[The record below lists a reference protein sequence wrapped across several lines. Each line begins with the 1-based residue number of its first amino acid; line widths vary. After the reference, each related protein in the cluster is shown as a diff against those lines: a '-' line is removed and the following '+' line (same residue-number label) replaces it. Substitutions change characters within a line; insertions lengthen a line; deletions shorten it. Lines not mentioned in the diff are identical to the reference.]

1 MPPKYYRKKS
11 TNTQL
16 TNSNTLNHAD
26 YLVIVESP
34 SKCAKIEHYLG
45 VNYCCIASKGH
56 LRQIEGL
63 KSIDTKNSF
72 SPTFTI
78 LPEKKE
84 HITKMKS
91 IISKFSSSHIYL
103 ATDDDREG
111 EAIAWHICQ
120 LFDLP
125 LTTPRIIFH
134 EITKTAI
141 INAVANPTTI
151 NMSLVNAQQARQVL
165 DVIVGYKI
173 SPFLWKYLYNNK
185 DNSLSAGRC
194 QTPAL
199 KLIYENEKE
208 RENQKLTKQYKTIGD
223 FTDKRISFSLKNDF
237 VDEIKLNVFLKNSI
251 NFAHKISL
259 GSQKVIS
266 KSPPKPFHTSRLLQ
280 TASNQLHMS
289 PKETMSLCQQLYQG
303 GYITYMRTESDLYSK
318 DFVDKMTL
326 YITKQFNSP
335 DYLGDTSRL
344 MNTNSENPHEAIR
357 VTQIELKTIPN
368 CENNRMN
375 TLYKLIWRTTIESC
389 MTSATYNQTK
399 VLVSAPDNNE
409 YYTDIEIPKFLGWT
423 IVESKTDLTEQQ
435 SVGTSLL
442 LYIKSL
448 INNDNIP
455 YNAITSTLSVHSN
468 HSYYTE
474 AGLVNKLESLGIG
487 RPSTYSTIIETIKER
502 GYVKKMDTSGHTIEC
517 CDYILKG
524 SQIQRKNHE
533 KTFGVEKNKLIIQSI
548 GLVALEFLTKYFD
561 KLFSYDYTKN
571 MEELLDLISTN
582 TITEWNTICKDC
594 YQQINALSPKLKDVN
609 KKAYEIKTGYEFI
622 FEKYGPVI
630 RYTNENNEIEYLPGN
645 KEIDIDIEKLENKAY
660 SLKDLMMPG
669 SQILGTYRGEEIQIK
684 NGKYGYYVEWGNN
697 RESLKTIGIPIT
709 DITIEKIT
717 EFLDKKPKKGV
728 DVLRELNDVMA
739 VRKGKYGAYVFYKR
753 PDMKKPQFLDI
764 KKCPHG
770 FLNCEVETLVD
781 WLCKEYNLPLP

>member
-16 TNSNTLNHAD
+16 TNSNNLNHAD

-208 RENQKLTKQYKTIGD
+208 RENQKLSKQYKIVGD
-223 FTDKRISFSLKNDF
+223 FTDKHISFSLKNDF
-237 VDEIKLNVFLKNSI
+237 VDEIKLNIFLKNSI

-280 TASNQLHMS
+280 TASNLLHMS

-318 DFVDKMTL
+318 DFIDKMTS

-335 DYLGDTSRL
+335 NYLGDTARL

-399 VLVSAPDNNE
+399 VLISAPDNNE
-409 YYTDIEIPKFLGWT
+409 YHTDIEIPKFLGWT
-423 IVESKTDLTEQQ
+423 IVQSKTDLTEQQ
-435 SVGTSLL
+435 SAGTSLL

-448 INNDNIP
+448 ANNNHIS
-455 YNAITSTLSVHSN
+455 YNTITSTLSVHSN

-502 GYVKKMDTSGHTIEC
+502 GYVKKMDTSGHTFEC

-524 SQIQRKNHE
+524 SQIQRKTHE

-548 GLVALEFLTKYFD
+548 GIVALEFLTKYFD

-594 YQQINALSPKLKDVN
+594 YQQINDLSPKLKDVN
-609 KKAYEIKTGYEFI
+609 KKAYEIKPGYEFI
-622 FEKYGPVI
+622 FEKYGPII
-630 RYTNENNEIEYLPGN
+630 RYTNENNEVEYLPGN
-645 KEIDIDIEKLENKAY
+645 KEIDIDIVKLENKVY
-660 SLKDLMMPG
+660 SLDELMMPG
-669 SQILGTYRGEEIQIK
+669 SQILGKYRGEEVQIK

-697 RESLKTIGIPIT
+697 RASLKTLGIPIT
-709 DITIEKIT
+709 EVTIEKIT
-717 EFLDKKPKKGV
+717 EFLDNKPNKEV
-728 DVLRELNDVMA
+728 DILRELNDVMA

-770 FLNCEVETLVD
+770 FLNCEIDTLVD
-781 WLCKEYNLPLP
+781 WLCKEYNLPVP